1 MRPQDAPHSRQ
12 LQGQSAPAKAP
23 LPAGALQVCLPLTEA
38 QKWNRGFYSSNSGAG
53 PAPECSDNRAKRPT
67 KGVKA
72 GLEQKCVQ
80 FVRKHKRCWT
90 AKAILRKKNEAGGI
104 RLPDFR
110 LCYRTTVIK
119 SVDLNKNKYR
129 SMEEH

>member
-1 MRPQDAPHSRQ
+1 MPPTADSSRDGVPQPRLLSQQELSRSVSLSLKFRSGTEASTPTTQ
-12 LQGQSAPAKAP
+12 EQA
-23 LPAGALQVCLPLTEA
+23 LPLTCSN
-38 QKWNRGFYSSNSGAG
+38 NRV
-53 PAPECSDNRAKRPT
+53 KRPT
-67 KGVKA
+67 KCVKA

-80 FVRKHKRCWT
+80 FVRKHKRCWI

-119 SVDLNKNKYR
+119 SMGLNKNKYR